1 MTQVDIELNDQ
12 GTIWLVTPRTAE
24 ATDWIADHVQDDAQW
39 FGCSLV
45 VEHRYV
51 GPLVEG
57 MANDG
62 LRIG

>member
-39 FGCSLV
+39 WGASLV

-51 GPLVEG
+51 GQLVEG

-62 LRIG
+62 LRIA